1 VTLPAT
7 FWLAGQSKVA
17 KLPKM
22 MKPDTGGEATGK
34 STCRAFRGGW
44 GQRAGKDPLRNL
56 GDPAAQGVAT
66 LAGSPE
72 ETITREL
79 ALAGSRRGP

>member
-1 VTLPAT
+1 
-7 FWLAGQSKVA
+7 
-17 KLPKM
+17 M

-79 ALAGSRRGP
+79 ALIWKSEGSVVARKRVTTVEQRDPTEN